1 MIYSGQV
8 LLFNTS
14 LKKHFGHLRRSGSI
28 LFLCAAAKW
37 ESEDEFE
44 SVSQVTGPVSLF
56 EFVKQYFICV
66 LWLMI
71 SYVYYGPNYIQ
82 SNIMV
87 DDFICVL

>member
-1 MIYSGQV
+1 MKIWIYS
-8 LLFNTS
+8 
-14 LKKHFGHLRRSGSI
+14 
-28 LFLCAAAKW
+28 FLCAAAKW

-56 EFVKQYFICV
+56 EFVKHYFICV

-87 DDFICVL
+87 DDFICVLWTQLYTKQPLFNNQEN